1 MIVSSAIEKMIA
13 FYQGNLH
20 DINHFLKVWAFA
32 KTIGEQEGLDDQTQ
46 LTLEL
51 AAVVHDI
58 ACPLCRQKYGNANGK
73 YQELES
79 PPLVEGFFADMPVE
93 RDMAERIS
101 WLVAHHH
108 TYTHVDGLYYQI
120 LWKRIFWST
129 RMRAALP
136 AQPLKTCGKAFFAPV
151 RAFVCWIAFI
161 CGSSEA
167 GKNPFVKGA
176 ISDR

>member
-79 PPLVEGFFADMPVE
+79 PPLVEDFFAGMPVE

-108 TYTHVDGLYYQI
+108 TYTRVDGLDF
-120 LWKRIFWST
+120 LVNADEGGLA
-129 RMRAALP
+129 RAAIENMRQSVFRTG
-136 AQPLKTCGKAFFAPV
+136 AGV
-151 RAFVCWIAFI
+151 RLLDSIYLR
-161 CGSSEA
+161 EQ
-167 GKNPFVKGA
+167 
-176 ISDR
+176 

>member
-13 FYQGNLH
+13 FYQGNRH

-32 KTIGEQEGLDDQTQ
+32 QTIGEQEGLDDQTQ

-79 PPLVEGFFADMPVE
+79 PPLVEGFSADMPVE

-108 TYTHVDGLYYQI
+108 TYTHVDGLDYQI
-120 LWKRIFWST
+120 LLEADFLVNADEGGLA
-129 RMRAALP
+129 RAAIENMRESVFR
-136 AQPLKTCGKAFFAPV
+136 TG
-151 RAFVCWIAFI
+151 
-161 CGSSEA
+161 A
-167 GKNPFVKGA
+167 GIRLLDSIYLREQDKQ
-176 ISDR
+176 

>member
-79 PPLVEGFFADMPVE
+79 PPLVEDFFAGMPVE

-108 TYTHVDGLYYQI
+108 TYTAGEEKDFRILLEADFLVNAYEDGMTAEQCKTAKDRVFRTETGKQYLEEMFLKPAYQA
-120 LWKRIFWST
+120 K
-129 RMRAALP
+129 
-136 AQPLKTCGKAFFAPV
+136 
-151 RAFVCWIAFI
+151 
-161 CGSSEA
+161 
-167 GKNPFVKGA
+167 
-176 ISDR
+176 

>member
-32 KTIGEQEGLDDQTQ
+32 QTIGEQEGLDDQTQ

-51 AAVVHDI
+51 AAEVHDI

-108 TYTHVDGLYYQI
+108 TYTHVDGLDYQI
-120 LWKRIFWST
+120 LLEADFLVNADEGGLA
-129 RMRAALP
+129 RAAIENMR
-136 AQPLKTCGKAFFAPV
+136 QSVFRTG
-151 RAFVCWIAFI
+151 
-161 CGSSEA
+161 A
-167 GKNPFVKGA
+167 G
-176 ISDR
+176 IRLLDSIYLREQDEQ

>member
-58 ACPLCRQKYGNANGK
+58 ACPLCRQKYGNTNGK

-79 PPLVEGFFADMPVE
+79 PPLVEDFFAGMPVE
-93 RDMAERIS
+93 GDMAERIS

-108 TYTHVDGLYYQI
+108 TYTHVDGLDYQI
-120 LWKRIFWST
+120 LLEADFLVNADEGGCTPSAIRSFRERVFRTAAGT
-129 RMRAALP
+129 RLLDSMYLRGAE
-136 AQPLKTCGKAFFAPV
+136 
-151 RAFVCWIAFI
+151 
-161 CGSSEA
+161 EA
-167 GKNPFVKGA
+167 
-176 ISDR
+176 

>member
-51 AAVVHDI
+51 ATVVHDI

-79 PPLVEGFFADMPVE
+79 PPLVEDFFAGMPVE

-108 TYTHVDGLYYQI
+108 TYTHVDGLDYQI
-120 LWKRIFWST
+120 LLEADFLVNAGESEYSKQAIENFCRKVFRT
-129 RMRAALP
+129 
-136 AQPLKTCGKAFFAPV
+136 
-151 RAFVCWIAFI
+151 
-161 CGSSEA
+161 EA
-167 GKNPFVKGA
+167 GTHLLKSMFPEKE
-176 ISDR
+176 

>member
-1 MIVSSAIEKMIA
+1 MIIAAATQKMIE
-13 FYQGNLH
+13 FYKGNIH
-20 DINHFLKVWAFA
+20 DIDHFLKVWAFA

-79 PPLVEGFFADMPVE
+79 PPLVEDFFAGMPVE

-108 TYTHVDGLYYQI
+108 TYTRVDGLDYQI
-120 LWKRIFWST
+120 LLEADFLVNADEGGLA
-129 RMRAALP
+129 RAAIENMRQSVFRTG
-136 AQPLKTCGKAFFAPV
+136 AGV
-151 RAFVCWIAFI
+151 RLLDSIYLR
-161 CGSSEA
+161 EQ
-167 GKNPFVKGA
+167 
-176 ISDR
+176 